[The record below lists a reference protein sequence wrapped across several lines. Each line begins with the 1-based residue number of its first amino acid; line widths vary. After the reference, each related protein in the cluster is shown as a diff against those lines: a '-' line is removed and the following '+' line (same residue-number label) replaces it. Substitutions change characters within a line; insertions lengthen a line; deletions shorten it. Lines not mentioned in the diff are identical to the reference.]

1 MTAFDRPTTT
11 ASAATTTPLQARTDR
26 RSLVGAAALAG
37 GAAALLA
44 GSGGSLAGVAA
55 AQGGG
60 GGTLIVDLGS
70 EPENLDIQQGLAA
83 TTNLLT
89 SQIFES
95 LLRVKPG
102 TLEIE
107 PWLAESYESSEDG
120 LTWTF
125 HLRQGVTFHDGTP
138 FDAEAVKFNYDRQ
151 FDETNEYYP
160 LGQWSNGG
168 YFDFITSV
176 TVIDPATVEI
186 ALSSTFNKFEYR
198 MAGFSIVSPAAVQQY
213 REMFPENPVGTGPYR
228 FQQWDKGQQVVLTPN
243 EAYWGVKPTLDQVVF
258 RAIAEAGARAAAL
271 LSGETMIAVEITP
284 EIMQQLET
292 NDAFQIVTGPTGAL
306 WFLAMNVENE
316 HFKDVRVRQAANFAV
331 DKETLV
337 SAVLNGTADIA
348 QGPLSP
354 AFTDYNPAVEGLYPY
369 DPDKAK
375 ALLAE
380 AGWDASTEVTFY
392 CSIGG
397 SGMLSPEEM
406 ATVIQDN
413 LRAVGLNATIVTQD
427 FVTWMDTIRDPQ
439 NDLTVMS
446 WNIAPV
452 EPDAM
457 FNGILSKAS
466 LPPGFNTSYW
476 VNDEVEKLLPVGRTT
491 IDPEEAKQAYLR
503 IQEIVMEEVPIV
515 PVCHRQQL
523 FGVSKAVQGF
533 VAVPSMDL
541 ILEGVTV
548 AS

>member
-1 MTAFDRPTTT
+1 MTAFDLPA
-11 ASAATTTPLQARTDR
+11 ASPVRMLQARTDR
-26 RSLVGAAALAG
+26 RSLIGSTALAGAAAV
-37 GAAALLA
+37 LA
-44 GSGGSLAGVAA
+44 GSALSPLAA
-55 AQGGG
+55 AQDSS
-60 GGTLIVDLGS
+60 GTLIVDLGS

-83 TTNLLT
+83 TTSLLT
-89 SQIFES
+89 TQIFES

-102 TLEIE
+102 TLDVE

-125 HLRQGVTFHDGTP
+125 KLRQGVTFHDGTP
-138 FDAEAVKFNYDRQ
+138 FDADAVKFNYDRQ
-151 FDETNEYYP
+151 FDETNEYYK

-168 YFDFITSV
+168 YFDFIKTV
-176 TVIDPATVEI
+176 TVKDPATVEI

-198 MAGFSIVSPAAVQQY
+198 MTGFSIVSPTAVEKY
-213 REMFPENPVGTGPYR
+213 KETFPENPVGTGPYA
-228 FQQWDKGQQVVLTPN
+228 FQQWDKGQQVVLAPN
-243 EAYWGVKPTLDQVVF
+243 ESYWGVAPTLDQVVF
-258 RAIAEAGARAAAL
+258 KAIAEAGARAAAL

-284 EIMQQLET
+284 EIMQQLAT
-292 NDAFQIVTGPTGAL
+292 NDAFEIVTGPTGAL

-354 AFTDYNPAVEGLYPY
+354 AFTDYNPAVEGLFSY

-380 AGWDASTEVTFY
+380 AGWDSSTEVTFY

-413 LRAVGLNATIVTQD
+413 LRAVGLNAKIVTQD

-476 VNDEVEKLLPVGRTT
+476 VNDEVEQLLPVGRTS
-491 IDPEEAKQAYLR
+491 IDADEAKQAYFR
-503 IQEIVMEEVPIV
+503 IQEIVMEEVPII

-523 FGVSKAVQGF
+523 FGVSKYVQNF
-533 VAVPSMDL
+533 AAVPSMDL

-548 AS
+548 SS

>member
-1 MTAFDRPTTT
+1 MTAFDSPAVSVARALET
-11 ASAATTTPLQARTDR
+11 RTDR
-26 RSLVGAAALAG
+26 RALIGASATAAAGAAM
-37 GAAALLA
+37 LA
-44 GSGGSLAGVAA
+44 GSGLSMLPAASAAA
-55 AQGGG
+55 AQSG

-83 TTNLLT
+83 TTGLLT
-89 SQIFES
+89 TQIFES

-102 TLEIE
+102 TLDVE
-107 PWLAESYESSEDG
+107 PWLAESYEGSEDG

-138 FDAEAVKFNYDRQ
+138 FDADAVKFNYDRQ
-151 FDETNEYYP
+151 FDETNEYYK

-168 YFDFITSV
+168 YFDFIKSV
-176 TVIDPATVEI
+176 TVKDPATIEI

-198 MAGFSIVSPAAVQQY
+198 MAGFSIVSPAAVEKY
-213 REMFPENPVGTGPYR
+213 KETFPENPVGTGPYA
-228 FQQWDKGQQVVLTPN
+228 FQQWDKGQQVVLAPY
-243 EAYWGVKPTLDQVVF
+243 ESYWGVKPTLDQVVF
-258 RAIAEAGARAAAL
+258 KAIAEAGARAAAL

-284 EIMQQLET
+284 EIMQQLQT
-292 NDAFQIVTGPTGAL
+292 NDAFEIVTGPTGAL

-316 HFKDVRVRQAANFAV
+316 HFKDVRVRQAMNFAV

-337 SAVLNGTADIA
+337 SAVLNGTADVA

-375 ALLAE
+375 SLLAE
-380 AGWDASTEVTFY
+380 VGWDASAEVTFY

-413 LRAVGLNATIVTQD
+413 LRAVGVNANIVTQD
-427 FVTWMDTIRDPQ
+427 FVTWMDIIRDPQ

-476 VNDEVEKLLPVGRTT
+476 VNDEVEKLLPVGRTS
-491 IDPEEAKQAYLR
+491 IDPEEAKQAYFR

-523 FGVSKAVQGF
+523 FGVSKYVQNF
-533 VAVPSMDL
+533 AAVPSMDL